1 MPQLYATWRMDY
13 ISAPKPEGEGCIFCA
28 FPAERRD
35 EERFILHRGEACYVI
50 MNLYPYNPGHMMVL
64 PFRHT
69 SDYQSLTEQEVRE
82 MHRFTAHA
90 VKVLGKLM
98 HPDGFNLG
106 MNLGKPAGA
115 GVAGHLHRHIVPR
128 WTGDCN
134 FMPVLSETRV
144 VSEAIEDTYRRL
156 RTVWNEEMMV

>member
-1 MPQLYATWRMDY
+1 MLPKNILPFILY
-13 ISAPKPEGEGCIFCA
+13 
-28 FPAERRD
+28 ERRD

-106 MNLGKPAGA
+106 INLRKPASA
-115 GVAGHLHRHIVPR
+115 GMLRHLHRHINLP
-128 WTGDCN
+128 
-134 FMPVLSETRV
+134 SQ
-144 VSEAIEDTYRRL
+144 RL
-156 RTVWNEEMMV
+156 RALAPWH

>member
-1 MPQLYATWRMDY
+1 
-13 ISAPKPEGEGCIFCA
+13 
-28 FPAERRD
+28 
-35 EERFILHRGEACYVI
+35 
-50 MNLYPYNPGHMMVL
+50 
-64 PFRHT
+64 
-69 SDYQSLTEQEVRE
+69 

-90 VKVLGKLM
+90 VKVLSKLM

-115 GVAGHLHRHIVPR
+115 GVAGHLHCYIVPR

-144 VSEAIEDTYRRL
+144 VSEAIDDTYRRL